1 MKPSLKKICICF
13 GFLILI
19 NGKTMAQSQR
29 ETLDSKKTNTIA
41 ATSKWSE
48 RMALSIMKRNP
59 KVWQIDNNE
68 KPKWDYKIGFVLTS
82 FESLY
87 KQTKNKNY
95 QNYIKEY
102 VDSFVD
108 PSGAIANYDIKEY
121 NIDLIEPGKLLFDLY
136 KETNDSRY
144 YNALL
149 LLRNQLKEQP
159 RTASGGFWHKQIY
172 PNQMWLDGIYMET
185 PFYIR
190 YTVTFEKGENLDDI
204 AKQFELVQ
212 AHFIDPKTGLL
223 YHAWDESKQIA
234 WANPVTGTSPTVWSR
249 AIGWYA
255 MALVDVLDYYPKN
268 HPKYKE
274 LVSYL
279 NQLSKKIVKYQDPSG
294 LWFQVTDKVTG
305 TGNFFETSST
315 CMFSYALA
323 KGVKKGYL
331 PSKYKVNANKAF
343 DAVTKKYIK
352 VDNDGEVH
360 LTQICSNFGLGG
372 KPFRDGSYEF
382 YIKSNNKDDSSA
394 GVGAFILA
402 ALELN
407 K

>member
-1 MKPSLKKICICF
+1 MKPSFKKILICL
-13 GFLILI
+13 GLLIFI

-29 ETLDSKKTNTIA
+29 EALDSKKTNQIA

-59 KVWQIDNNE
+59 KIWQIDNNE
-68 KPKWDYKIGFVLTS
+68 KPKWDYKIGFVLSS

-87 KQTKNKNY
+87 KQTKNKSY

-108 PSGAIANYDIKEY
+108 SSGTIANYDIKEY

-159 RTASGGFWHKQIY
+159 RTVSGGFWHKQIY
-172 PNQMWLDGIYMET
+172 PNQMWLDGIYMEA
-185 PFYIR
+185 PFYTR
-190 YTVTFEKGENLDDI
+190 YTVTYEKGENLNDI

-212 AHFIDPKTGLL
+212 AYFTDPSTGLL

-234 WANPVTGTSPTVWSR
+234 WANPTTGTSPTVWSR

-255 MALVDVLDYYPKN
+255 MALVDVLDYFPKS

-274 LVSYL
+274 LVSYFNL
-279 NQLSKKIVKYQDPSG
+279 LSKNIVQYQDPTG
-294 LWFQVTDKVTG
+294 LWYQVTDKATG
-305 TGNFFETSST
+305 TGNFLETSST
-315 CMFSYALA
+315 CMFTYALA

-331 PSKYKVNANKAF
+331 PSKYKTNATKAF
-343 DAVTKKYIK
+343 DAVTKKCIK

-402 ALELN
+402 ALELD